1 MIHLAMIFIGKISA
15 DSAEPVPDISK
26 FVKSEMH
33 HNLHLNPSR
42 VKLWPL
48 PSKYL
53 FFIEAIELVNV
64 KLLN

>member
-1 MIHLAMIFIGKISA
+1 MVDFPVILVRKIST
-15 DSAEPVPDISK
+15 DSADPVPDISK

-33 HNLHLNPSR
+33 HNLHLNAKR